1 MMPHWNVS
9 GYTQKIISDMRKP
22 EKWRRGEKISKF
34 GKYINYITTKKCEDV
49 KYTPQTIHLFQWL
62 LGPFNIMISF

>member
-1 MMPHWNVS
+1 MKKK
-9 GYTQKIISDMRKP
+9 G
-22 EKWRRGEKISKF
+22 KISKF

-49 KYTPQTIHLFQWL
+49 KYTPQTIHLFQWS